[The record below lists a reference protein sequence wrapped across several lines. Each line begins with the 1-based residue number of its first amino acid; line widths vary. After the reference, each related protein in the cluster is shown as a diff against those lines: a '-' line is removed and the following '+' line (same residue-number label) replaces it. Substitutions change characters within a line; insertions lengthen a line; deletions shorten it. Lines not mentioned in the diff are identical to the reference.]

1 MDNGVTYNEGD
12 FQRSQDSD
20 IENASN
26 VVQLV
31 EPPIAPTS
39 GLSGSSDTSTKP
51 RSGIL
56 PQISGVLDSA
66 AQVLFGVSSI
76 KNGQNAQVP
85 NGGQFGTNRTMEL
98 NQPPQRNNNLLFL
111 GLAAV
116 LVVAIILIF
125 NKK

>member
-12 FQRSQDSD
+12 FQRSQDSE

-56 PQISGVLDSA
+56 PQISGILDST

-98 NQPPQRNNNLLFL
+98 NQPPQRNNTLLFL

>member
-85 NGGQFGTNRTMEL
+85 NGQFGTNRTMEL
-98 NQPPQRNNNLLFL
+98 NQPPQRNNTLLFL

>member
-56 PQISGVLDSA
+56 PQISGILDST

-98 NQPPQRNNNLLFL
+98 NQPPQRNNTLLFL

>member
-12 FQRSQDSD
+12 FQRSKDSD

-85 NGGQFGTNRTMEL
+85 NGQFGTNRSVEL
-98 NQPPQRNNNLLFL
+98 NQPPQRNNTLLFL

>member
-12 FQRSQDSD
+12 FQRSQDSE

-26 VVQLV
+26 LGIQLV

-39 GLSGSSDTSTKP
+39 GLSGSSDTTTKP

-56 PQISGVLDSA
+56 PQISGILDST

-85 NGGQFGTNRTMEL
+85 NGQFGTNRTMEL
-98 NQPPQRNNNLLFL
+98 NQPPQRNNTLLFL

>member
-85 NGGQFGTNRTMEL
+85 NGQFGTNRSVEL
-98 NQPPQRNNNLLFL
+98 NQPPQRNNTLLFL

>member
-12 FQRSQDSD
+12 FQRSQDSE

-98 NQPPQRNNNLLFL
+98 NQPPQRNNTLLFL

>member
-85 NGGQFGTNRTMEL
+85 NGQFGNNRTMEL
-98 NQPPQRNNNLLFL
+98 NQPPQRNNTLLFL

-125 NKK
+125 NKKW

>member
-98 NQPPQRNNNLLFL
+98 NQPPQRNNTLLFL

>member
-12 FQRSQDSD
+12 FQRSQDSE

-31 EPPIAPTS
+31 EPQIAPTS

-56 PQISGVLDSA
+56 PQISGILDST

-85 NGGQFGTNRTMEL
+85 NGQFGNNRTMEL
-98 NQPPQRNNNLLFL
+98 NQPPQRNNTLLFL

>member
-12 FQRSQDSD
+12 FQRSKDSE
-20 IENASN
+20 IENAST
-26 VVQLV
+26 VQLV

-56 PQISGVLDSA
+56 PQISGILDST

-98 NQPPQRNNNLLFL
+98 NQPPQRNNTLLFL
-111 GLAAV
+111 GLATV